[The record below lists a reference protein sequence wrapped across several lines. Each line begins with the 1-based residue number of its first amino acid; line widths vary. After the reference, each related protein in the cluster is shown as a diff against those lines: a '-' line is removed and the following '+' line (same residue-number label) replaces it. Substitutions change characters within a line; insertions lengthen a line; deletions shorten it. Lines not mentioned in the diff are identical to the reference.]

1 MALTTLSYKTD
12 ADVVK
17 TEGPNRISRDEGILA
32 RGTAANVSIPGLV
45 VGKIAIG
52 GAIPAAK
59 SGGNT
64 GNGVLTMDGTTP
76 VLTGAKAGVYQ
87 VRLITA
93 AANGGTFRVFDPEG
107 FDLGDVAVGATFSND
122 IKFSVADGATDFIVG
137 DGFDIT
143 VAIGSGKYAPF
154 NLTGNNGSEKPVAI
168 LLETVDAS
176 AADKRVVLLARHAEV
191 VLQSLVW
198 PAGINATQ
206 KAAALA
212 ALETKGIVARMGV

>member
-12 ADVVK
+12 TDVVK
-17 TEGPNRISRDEGILA
+17 TEGPNRFSRDEGILA
-32 RGTAANVSIPGLV
+32 SGTSAMVSIPGLV
-45 VGKIAIG
+45 VGKIAV
-52 GAIPAAK
+52 GAATPAAK

-76 VLTGAKAGVYQ
+76 VLSGAKAGVYQ

-93 AANGGTFRVFDPEG
+93 AANGGTFRVTDPDG
-107 FDLGDVAVGATFSND
+107 FILGDVAVAATFSND
-122 IKFSVADGATDFIVG
+122 VKFSVADGATDFIVG

-143 VAIGSGKYAPF
+143 VAIGSGKYAPL
-154 NLTGNNGSEKPVAI
+154 NVAGNNGSERPVAI
-168 LLETVDAS
+168 LIETVDAS
-176 AADKRVVLLARHAEV
+176 AADRRVVLLARHAEV

-198 PAGINATQ
+198 PVGITTAQ
-206 KAAALA
+206 KTAALA